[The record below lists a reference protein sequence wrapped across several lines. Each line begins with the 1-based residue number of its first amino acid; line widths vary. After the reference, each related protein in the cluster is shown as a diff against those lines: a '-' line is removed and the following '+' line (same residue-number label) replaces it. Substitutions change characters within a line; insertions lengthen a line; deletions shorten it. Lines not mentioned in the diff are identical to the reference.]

1 MDTDHNAHTPA
12 AHGASKGSSLPL
24 IGAVVMAGVWVA
36 YAIFFF
42 IEFANVV

>member
-1 MDTDHNAHTPA
+1 MDTDTNAHTPA
-12 AHGASKGSSLPL
+12 HHETKGSSLPL
-24 IGAVVMAGVWVA
+24 IGAVLMAGVWVA